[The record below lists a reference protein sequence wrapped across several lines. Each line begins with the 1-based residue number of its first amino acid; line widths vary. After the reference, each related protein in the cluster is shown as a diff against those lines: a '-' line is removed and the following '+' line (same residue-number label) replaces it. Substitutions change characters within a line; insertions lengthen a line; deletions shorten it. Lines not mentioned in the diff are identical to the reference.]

1 MIRKTWLTH
10 ARYNAEFD
18 LPFFICTVSFRK
30 FHLLFHPTVHPQ
42 GKSNSKD
49 LSVDGNNFPFS
60 LLPLHSMNTFLLPLY
75 LVLLLFRQAFYFPY
89 ENHEL
94 FGDIT
99 TCDSSVHPQG
109 CRAHSLCTVGNR
121 RLSSTHTLR
130 ISLVQS
136 PSLPL
141 SSFVTLVSD

>member
-1 MIRKTWLTH
+1 MLGTMPSLTCLFLFVL
-10 ARYNAEFD
+10 Y
-18 LPFFICTVSFRK
+18 PSGSSTSFSTQPSTPKEKVTQRTS
-30 FHLLFHPTVHPQ
+30 PWMEII
-42 GKSNSKD
+42 
-49 LSVDGNNFPFS
+49 FS

-109 CRAHSLCTVGNR
+109 CRAHSLCTVGNQ